1 MAQSKKSHVTSQS
14 SAPEV
19 QETTESFNNTVQ
31 EFVSQV
37 CKSSNVRNVFGEP
50 VTRDDVTII
59 PVASI
64 VVGFGAGAGAGS
76 GRKPHDDAERGGGM
90 GLGGGLIMQP
100 LGVWEITKSGA
111 RFRRAEPVGLLSS
124 LLEGAIT
131 LVRRRLQR

>member
-1 MAQSKKSHVTSQS
+1 MAQPKKSHLTSS
-14 SAPEV
+14 PEV
-19 QETTESFNNTVQ
+19 EETTESFNNTVQ
-31 EFVSQV
+31 EIVSQV

-76 GRKPHDDAERGGGM
+76 GRKPHDGPEKGGGM
-90 GLGGGLIMQP
+90 GLGGGFIMQP
-100 LGVWEITKSGA
+100 SGVWEITKSGA

-124 LLEGAIT
+124 LLEAAIT

>member
-1 MAQSKKSHVTSQS
+1 MTSRS
-14 SAPEV
+14 SPLEV
-19 QETTESFNNTVQ
+19 AETTESFNNTIQ
-31 EFVSQV
+31 EIVSQV

-76 GRKPHDDAERGGGM
+76 GSRPSDDAEKGGGM
-90 GLGGGLIMQP
+90 GLGGGFIMQP
-100 LGVWEITKSGA
+100 SGVWEITKSGA
-111 RFRRAEPVGLLSS
+111 RFRRAEPVGLFSS
-124 LLEGAIT
+124 LLEAAIT